1 MNKNQINIWDYVY
14 TFLKSDKYPI
24 ARRRIRMIIENDKW
38 VRLDLIPTLDPEY
51 HAKEETTV
59 VNLENCFLSREEFI
73 KHIES
78 EKEKDLENH
87 KTMLDKI
94 YWDFLYQASYK

>member
-1 MNKNQINIWDYVY
+1 MNIKDIKIWDYVY
-14 TFLKSDKYPI
+14 TFIKPDRYPI
-24 ARRRIRMIIENDKW
+24 AKRKIWAIIENSKGI
-38 VRLDLIPTLDPEY
+38 RLDLIPTLDPEY

-59 VNLENCFLSREEFI
+59 VNLENCFLSREDFI
-73 KHIES
+73 KYIES
-78 EKEKDLENH
+78 EKLKDLENH